1 MLSKVCSAAVSGIEA
16 YPVEVEVNAGY
27 GDTLLII
34 VGLPDAAVKES
45 RDRVMTA
52 LINSGFSF
60 TFGRTTINLAPA
72 DVKKEGPSFDL
83 PIAIGMVAASEQM
96 ESDQLEN
103 FVMVGELALDGAVR
117 MVKGVLPIALRAH
130 QQGKVGI
137 LVPPGNAAEAAVVA
151 GLQVIPVRNLREAV
165 SFLEGELK
173 IPSAKVDLA
182 RLFEQ
187 DHEDEVDFAE
197 VKGQESVKRALEIA
211 AAGSHNVLL
220 IGPPGTGKSM
230 LAKRLATILPPLT
243 LEEALE
249 TTKIHSIVGLLVPG
263 QALVTRRPF
272 RAPHH
277 TASDAGLLGGNI
289 NPTPGEISLAHHGVL
304 FLDELP
310 EFKRSVLETMRQ
322 PLEEG
327 RVTIS
332 RAAGTMTFPSQ
343 FMLVAAMN
351 PTPDG
356 KMPGESRSS
365 PREIQ
370 NYLGRVSGPL
380 LDRIDLHVEVP
391 PVKFREITSER
402 TGEPSA
408 RIRER
413 VVAARQRQQE
423 RFKDK
428 PKITCNA
435 RMGSR
440 ELKSYCALDTAT
452 LELLKFA
459 MSDLNLS
466 ARAYDRILKVAR
478 TIADLAGA
486 ETIAGEHI
494 SEAIQYPLVGPA
506 DLGLTLL
513 TALAGQQ
520 RLAAFPGFASSCAAR
535 IIPHQ
540 QRQASA
546 VCAGGDVNPKGLEAP
561 AVTCRTL
568 TTRQE
573 GAPRVHH
580 SAQQFLSGRGI
591 KGLAEALNCEHLVR
605 RVDTVS
611 HQTANRKARRKEF
624 FDQLIHWLG
633 SAPAPRCAPA
643 T

>member
-1 MLSKVCSAAVSGIEA
+1 MLAKVCSAAVNGIDA
-16 YPVEVEVNAGY
+16 YPVEVEVHAGF
-27 GDTLLII
+27 GDTIIVI

-52 LINSGFSF
+52 LINSGFGF

-83 PIAIGMVAASEQM
+83 PIALGMLVASEQI
-96 ESDQLEN
+96 ESNKVAN
-103 FVMVGELALDGAVR
+103 FLMVGELALDGGVR
-117 MVKGVLPIALRAH
+117 PVKGVLPVALCARE
-130 QQGKVGI
+130 QGKAGI
-137 LVPPGNAAEAAVVA
+137 LVPPENAAEAAVVS
-151 GLQVIPVRNLREAV
+151 GLQVIPVHNLREATG
-165 SFLEGELK
+165 FLEGQTNISPTQVDIAK
-173 IPSAKVDLA
+173 IFDH
-182 RLFEQ
+182 
-187 DHEDEVDFAE
+187 DHEDEIDFAD

-211 AAGSHNVLL
+211 ASGGHNVLL

-230 LAKRLATILPPLT
+230 LAKRLATVLPPLT

-249 TTKIHSIVGLLVPG
+249 TTKIHSIVGLLAPG

-356 KMPGESRSS
+356 KMPAESRST

-370 NYLGRVSGPL
+370 NYLGRISGPL
-380 LDRIDLHVEVP
+380 LDRIDLHIEVP
-391 PVKFREITSER
+391 AVKFREITSER
-402 TGEPSA
+402 TGETSA
-408 RIRER
+408 QIRER
-413 VVAARQRQQE
+413 VVAARQRQLE

-435 RMGSR
+435 RMGTR
-440 ELKSYCALDTAT
+440 ELKQYCALDEPTM
-452 LELLKFA
+452 ELLKFA

-466 ARAYDRILKVAR
+466 ARAYDRILKVSR
-478 TIADLAGA
+478 TIADLAGSDRI
-486 ETIAGEHI
+486 TSDHV
-494 SEAIQYPLVGPA
+494 SEAVQLRSL
-506 DLGLTLL
+506 D
-513 TALAGQQ
+513 
-520 RLAAFPGFASSCAAR
+520 
-535 IIPHQ
+535 
-540 QRQASA
+540 RQ
-546 VCAGGDVNPKGLEAP
+546 LW
-561 AVTCRTL
+561 T
-568 TTRQE
+568 
-573 GAPRVHH
+573 
-580 SAQQFLSGRGI
+580 
-591 KGLAEALNCEHLVR
+591 
-605 RVDTVS
+605 
-611 HQTANRKARRKEF
+611 
-624 FDQLIHWLG
+624 
-633 SAPAPRCAPA
+633 
-643 T
+643 